1 MEKYSKITKKVEK
14 DLDKILEFIV
24 NDLRID
30 IMINFRSRLY
40 PEYRCLFNTIAFRKH
55 KVSPSSMAQYYR
67 NRGLHYSHDKYL
79 HSLGKF
85 ESYCYSYPELKNYLN
100 LFFKESTPKEKKIV
114 VIDKSDLTEVQK
126 LVSDLTQQQ
135 SDELIEMITLR
146 KKSWDWKMKNNYEII
161 ESC

>member
-1 MEKYSKITKKVEK
+1 MEKYSKITKKAEK

-24 NDLRID
+24 NDLD
-30 IMINFRSRLY
+30 INILINFRSRLY
-40 PEYRCLFNTIAFRKH
+40 PEYRSLLNTIAFRKH

-67 NRGLHYSHDKYL
+67 DRGLHYAHDQYL
-79 HSLGKF
+79 YSLGKF
-85 ESYCYSYPELKNYLN
+85 DLYCTSYPELKNYLN

-126 LVSDLTQQQ
+126 LVSYLTQQQ

-146 KKSWDWKMKNNYEII
+146 KKSWAWKMKNEYEII